1 MSLICSSEP
10 QRPFIRVT
18 IESKMQSTLNKIEFV
33 MSEAIKLREK
43 YELEGLDNEF
53 KRF

>member
-1 MSLICSSEP
+1 
-10 QRPFIRVT
+10 
-18 IESKMQSTLNKIEFV
+18 MQSTLNKIEFV

-43 YELEGLDNEF
+43 YELEGLENEF